1 MSMKY
6 LVPFDDPRVGAFA
19 RVRPMGSARKV
30 ARWLVLLFLLLVVAL
45 ALVPWQQTAYGEG
58 QVVATSPTERQQ
70 PVAAPVEGWLQEW
83 FVQEGSRVEEGD
95 PIVRIAD
102 NDPLL
107 LERLGA
113 EREAALARQQAAEQA
128 LAAARSN
135 VRRQRELNA
144 RGLSARKQL
153 EEAQLKVADVL
164 KELTAAQA
172 ELARLETR
180 QARQSRQLVTAPR
193 AGIILRRMAG
203 EASVLVKPGDEL
215 AILVPEASERAVEL
229 WLDGNDVPLVRPGR
243 EVRLQFEGWPALQF
257 SGWPTLAVGTFN
269 GGVSVVDAAEAGR
282 PGQFRVLVT
291 PAPGAQWPEPPWLR
305 QGVRAH
311 GWVLLN
317 EVPLGYELWRRFND
331 FPPEVPPGDKQA
343 PGAQAGAKKEEAGSA
358 ADKDAGQKK

>member
-1 MSMKY
+1 
-6 LVPFDDPRVGAFA
+6 
-19 RVRPMGSARKV
+19 
-30 ARWLVLLFLLLVVAL
+30 
-45 ALVPWQQTAYGEG
+45 
-58 QVVATSPTERQQ
+58 
-70 PVAAPVEGWLQEW
+70 VEGWLQEW
-83 FVQEGSRVEEGD
+83 FVQEGSRVAEGD
-95 PIVRIAD
+95 PIVRITD

-107 LERLGA
+107 LERLQA

-128 LAAARSN
+128 LATARSN
-135 VRRQRELNA
+135 VRRQQGLTA
-144 RGLSARKQL
+144 QGLSARKQL

-203 EASVLVKPGDEL
+203 EASVFVKPGDEL

-229 WLDGNDVPLVRPGR
+229 WLDGNDVPLVRPGG

-257 SGWPTLAVGTFN
+257 SGWPVLAVGTFN
-269 GGVSVVDAAEAGR
+269 GEVSVVDAAQAGR
-282 PGQFRVLVT
+282 AGHFRLLVT
-291 PAPGAQWPEPPWLR
+291 PAPGAQWPESPWLR

-317 EVPLGYELWRRFND
+317 EVPLGYELWRRFNA
-331 FPPEVPPGDKQA
+331 FPPEVPPPGDKQA
-343 PGAQAGAKKEEAGSA
+343 PAGSA
-358 ADKDAGQKK
+358 SDKDGERKK